1 MQELVLED
9 DKDYRIKFEGYPL
22 FFFFCLVNVLE
33 PTKNTTLF
41 SKVNITSENR
51 KIIISTN
58 DKSYSKAIMGLNEWL
73 IPIKKQQEEF
83 IIEF

>member
-22 FFFFCLVNVLE
+22 FFFFCLVDVLE
-33 PTKNTTLF
+33 PTKNTAFFSNVKITLQ
-41 SKVNITSENR
+41 NR
-51 KIIISTN
+51 KISISTN
-58 DKSYSKAIMGLNEWL
+58 DKTYSKAIMGLNEWL
-73 IPIKKQQEEF
+73 IPVKKEGEEF